1 MTQSCL
7 QVSCRFN
14 CFHMSLLSL
23 RALGSVRCPSC
34 LQVLHEQP
42 QLDPGWYYQDGTGC
56 SQGPFTK
63 QQLSGWRAYLP
74 MNMPVWF
81 VDRSG
86 RPVSSL
92 DLAKVLGDGQL
103 LEAWRREQQQ
113 QRYQHLYVALV
124 CRRTRSVV
132 FSARCEW

>member
-1 MTQSCL
+1 
-7 QVSCRFN
+7 
-14 CFHMSLLSL
+14 MSFRSL
-23 RALGSVRCPSC
+23 RALGSVRCQGC

-42 QLDPGWYYQDGTGC
+42 QLDPGWYYQDGSGT

-81 VDRSG
+81 VDQSG
-86 RPVSSL
+86 HPVSSL

-103 LEAWRREQQQ
+103 LEAWRQEQQQ
-113 QRYQHLYVALV
+113 QRYPVRLNLSIVSLSGSGDG
-124 CRRTRSVV
+124 R
-132 FSARCEW
+132 

>member
-1 MTQSCL
+1 MS
-7 QVSCRFN
+7 
-14 CFHMSLLSL
+14 FHLL
-23 RALGSVRCPSC
+23 RALRSVRCRC
-34 LQVLHEQP
+34 HLQVLHEQP
-42 QLDPGWYYQDGTGC
+42 QLDPGWYYQDGAGL

-81 VDRSG
+81 VDQSG

-103 LEAWRREQQQ
+103 LEAWRQEQQQ
-113 QRYQHLYVALV
+113 QRYPVRLDL
-124 CRRTRSVV
+124 SLGLL
-132 FSARCEW
+132 